1 MRPREH
7 HFSASALIGML
18 IIVVAMVV
26 GLYYISDRLG
36 KPESADTAAVGAD
49 IGGPFTLTDENGKT
63 VTDADF
69 RGSLMLVFF
78 GYTHCPDV
86 CPVTLSTFGATL
98 DDLGDDARDVVPIFI
113 TIDPERDTVARM
125 KTFMSQFDPRIVAL
139 TGTSAQI
146 AAAAK
151 AYHVFYK
158 KAEAGTHHEAGA
170 EAGHEG
176 HDMSGHDMAYDM
188 NHTSIIYLMD
198 REGHYL
204 AHFDQNTSPAD
215 MAAGIA
221 KNL

>member
-7 HFSASALIGML
+7 HFSPGVLIGML
-18 IIVVAMVV
+18 VIVVAMVA
-26 GLYYISDRLG
+26 GLYYISERLG
-36 KPESADTAAVGAD
+36 GGESDTAAVGAD
-49 IGGPFTLTDENGKT
+49 IGGPFTLTDQTGKT
-63 VTDADF
+63 VTDDDF

-86 CPVTLSTFGATL
+86 CPITLNTFGATL
-98 DDLGDDARDVVPIFI
+98 EALGDDARDVVPIFI

-125 KTFMSQFDPRIVAL
+125 STYMAQFDPRIVAL
-139 TGTSAQI
+139 TGTPDEIAQ
-146 AAAAK
+146 AAK
-151 AYHVFYK
+151 AYHVYYK
-158 KAEAGTHHEAGA
+158 KAEAGTHHAAGA
-170 EAGHEG
+170 ADDHA
-176 HDMSGHDMAYDM
+176 GHDMAGPDMGYDM

-198 REGHYL
+198 RKGHYL